1 MLAILPLIMSIAP
14 EIARWIGGTQAGNVT
29 AAVASAVK
37 AVTGTD
43 DPQAA
48 AAALAAD
55 SGKAAELRV
64 QLAKIAADAEAAQ
77 RQADLEEIK
86 AELAADAARRQA
98 ELETFRASIADTQS
112 ARGQTI
118 ELAKAGSSLAWGAP
132 VISLVIVAA
141 FGLML
146 FILLGTKGI
155 PTENLTIANVLL
167 GTLAAMATQ
176 VANYWLGSSSGS
188 KSKDGTIREAQ
199 TRLAASVPPDVA
211 EEMARRRGNSGKGDV
226 DLSSEDLNA
235 ISLSRAKRD

>member
-1 MLAILPLIMSIAP
+1 MLAMLPLLLGIAP
-14 EIARWIGGTQAGNVT
+14 EIARWIGGSQAANVT
-29 AAVASAVK
+29 AAVTGAVK

-86 AELAADAARRQA
+86 AQLAADAARRQA

-118 ELAKAGSSLAWGAP
+118 ELAKSGSPLAWGAP
-132 VISLVIVAA
+132 VISLVIVTA

-146 FILLGTKGI
+146 FVILRGDTI
-155 PTENLTIANVLL
+155 PPNNLTIANVLL

-188 KSKDGTIREAQ
+188 KNKDGIIRDAQ
-199 TRLAASVPPDVA
+199 DRLAASVPPGIA
-211 EEMARRRGNSGKGDV
+211 EEMGRRQAAGAQGEVN
-226 DLSSEDLNA
+226 LSADDLNA
-235 ISLSRAKRD
+235 LSLSRARRD